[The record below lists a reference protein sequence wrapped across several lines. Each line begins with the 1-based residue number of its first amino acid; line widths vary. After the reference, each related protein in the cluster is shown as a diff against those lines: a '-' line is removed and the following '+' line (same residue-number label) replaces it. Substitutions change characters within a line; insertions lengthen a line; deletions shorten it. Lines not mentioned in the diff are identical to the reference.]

1 MWKPCIRAG
10 LLAALFLMLG
20 CSPVQTRNGSA
31 ISPAAGY
38 ASPEIEEKYRQ
49 GIELMQARQWQEAES
64 QLQAITEQYPQ
75 LAGPWLNLGIAR
87 MNLGNNEAAESAF
100 RTAISRDRDN
110 PVAYN
115 ELGILYRHS
124 GQLDKALDM
133 YEAALQV
140 APDYPD
146 THWNIGILYEMYLS
160 KADLALQHYTRY
172 QQLTDSDDP
181 QLEAWIYI
189 LRKKTD
195 APTKSGV

>member
-1 MWKPCIRAG
+1 MWKPCISAG
-10 LLAALFLMLG
+10 LLAALIVMQG
-20 CSPVQTRNGSA
+20 CSPVQTRHGSA
-31 ISPAAGY
+31 ISPGAVDY
-38 ASPEIEEKYRQ
+38 ASPETEEIYRQ
-49 GIELMQARQWQEAES
+49 SLELMQARQWQEAES
-64 QLQAITEQYPQ
+64 QLQAIIEQSPQ
-75 LAGPWLNLGIAR
+75 HAGPWLNLGIAR
-87 MNLGNNEAAESAF
+87 MNLGNNDAAESAF
-100 RTAISRDRDN
+100 RAAISRDRDN
-110 PVAYN
+110 PVGYN

-133 YEAALQV
+133 YKSALQV

-189 LRKKTD
+189 LKKKAD
-195 APTKSGV
+195 APT

>member
-1 MWKPCIRAG
+1 MWKPCISAG
-10 LLAALFLMLG
+10 LLAALIVMQG
-20 CSPVQTRNGSA
+20 CSPVPTRHGSA
-31 ISPAAGY
+31 ISPGAVDYAA
-38 ASPEIEEKYRQ
+38 PEIEETYRQ
-49 GIELMQARQWQEAES
+49 SLELMQARQWQEAES

-75 LAGPWLNLGIAR
+75 PAGPWLNLGIAR
-87 MNLGNNEAAESAF
+87 MNLGNNDAAESAF
-100 RTAISRDRDN
+100 RAAISRDRDN
-110 PVAYN
+110 PVGYN

-133 YEAALQV
+133 YKSALQV

-189 LRKKTD
+189 LKNKTD
-195 APTKSGV
+195 APT